1 MMINLLRA
9 DIYKLFRNK
18 SIYICSG
25 LSCVFLIMTLFIKY
39 FAYSYIGER
48 DTMINSFPDIFR
60 GNLITLLAIVVSIL
74 VSFDFSKGTV
84 KNYISKGFKRE
95 EVYVSKFI
103 VSFITFLIFV
113 LVNFLMFCIVS
124 PFLFNFGEFTQSVA
138 IGLFRMIGLEMLAF
152 IAIISVFVFISM
164 LIRSLNGAI
173 TVNLCILFF
182 APIVLSVI
190 SAIVSKSL
198 TIKFN
203 LGEYF
208 VLNYPEML
216 AAYSL
221 ANGVVI
227 RSVIVSIV
235 TIAVTTLLGI
245 ITFKKRDVV

>member
-103 VSFITFLIFV
+103 VSFITFLLFV

-164 LIRSLNGAI
+164 LIRTLNGAI
-173 TVNLCILFF
+173 AVNLSLPFF
-182 APIVLSVI
+182 ASIMLSLISSIVNKLLKI
-190 SAIVSKSL
+190 E
-198 TIKFN
+198 FN
-203 LGEYF
+203 VGEYF
-208 VLNYPEML
+208 VFNYPIIL
-216 AAYSL
+216 AKYSL
-221 ANGVVI
+221 ENSLVI
-227 RSVIVSIV
+227 KSVFVSLA

-245 ITFKKRDVV
+245 IIFKKRDVV

>member
-1 MMINLLRA
+1 
-9 DIYKLFRNK
+9 
-18 SIYICSG
+18 
-25 LSCVFLIMTLFIKY
+25 
-39 FAYSYIGER
+39 
-48 DTMINSFPDIFR
+48 
-60 GNLITLLAIVVSIL
+60 
-74 VSFDFSKGTV
+74 
-84 KNYISKGFKRE
+84 
-95 EVYVSKFI
+95 
-103 VSFITFLIFV
+103 
-113 LVNFLMFCIVS
+113 MFCIVS

-221 ANGVVI
+221 ENGVVI